1 MPPTC
6 PHTNTDS
13 MPAQPDIG
21 VGADYWCLE
30 CGESLPITDS
40 LTKDSDRDY
49 DAKRDMSKGE

>member
-21 VGADYWCLE
+21 VGADFWCKD
-30 CGESLPITDS
+30 CGESLPIPDYLTD
-40 LTKDSDRDY
+40 DSDREY
-49 DAKRDMSKGE
+49 EAARDENQGD